1 MKSMKT
7 TASSRAQAFMD
18 ALKTAESD
26 ENPDTLVALFTD
38 DATLERMTHK
48 TYKGKADAESFWQ
61 EYLEPF
67 GDIATEF
74 FNVTEDDDGAVLE
87 WESKG
92 TLEGGKAIHYR
103 GVSSLSFEGDKV
115 KAFRTY
121 YDSAAFLS
129 EGSSR

>member
-1 MKSMKT
+1 MKT
-7 TASSRAQAFMD
+7 TASDRAQTFID
-18 ALKTAESD
+18 ALKTLEAEQ
-26 ENPDTLVALFTD
+26 NPDVLVACFTD

-48 TYKGKADAESFWQ
+48 TYEGRADTQAFWK

-67 GDIATEF
+67 DEIATTF

-87 WESKG
+87 WESRGSLK
-92 TLEGGKAIHYR
+92 GGKAIHYR
-103 GVSSLSFEGDKV
+103 GVSSLGFEGDKV
-115 KAFRTY
+115 GSFRTY

>member
-1 MKSMKT
+1 MKT
-7 TASSRAQAFMD
+7 TASDRAQAFMD
-18 ALKTAESD
+18 ALQ
-26 ENPDTLVALFTD
+26 TLEQNNDPETLAALFTD
-38 DATLERMTHK
+38 DASLVRMTHK
-48 TYKGKADAESFWQ
+48 TYEGHDDIRRFWS

-67 GDIATEF
+67 DDLATEF

-87 WESKG
+87 WETKG
-92 TLEGGKAIHYR
+92 TLAGGKPIHYR
-103 GVSSLSFEGDKV
+103 GVSSLSYDGEGDKV

>member
-1 MKSMKT
+1 MKT
-7 TASSRAQAFMD
+7 TASDRAQTFMD
-18 ALKTAESD
+18 ALKTTESD
-26 ENPDTLVALFTD
+26 RTPDTLVDLFTD

-48 TYKGKADAESFWQ
+48 TYEGKADAESFWR

-67 GDIATEF
+67 SDIATEF

-87 WESKG
+87 WESEG

-103 GVSSLSFEGDKV
+103 GVSSLTFDGDKV
-115 KAFRTY
+115 SAFRTY

-129 EGSSR
+129 EGSSK

>member
-1 MKSMKT
+1 MKT
-7 TASSRAQAFMD
+7 TASDRAQTFMD
-18 ALKTAESD
+18 ALKTTES
-26 ENPDTLVALFTD
+26 ERNPDTLVALFTD

-48 TYKGKADAESFWQ
+48 TYEGKADAESFWQ

-67 GDIATEF
+67 SEIATEF

-103 GVSSLSFEGDKV
+103 GVSSLSFDGDKV
-115 KAFRTY
+115 GAFRTY